1 MAFALASTAEAYI
14 DPQTTQTVVTG
25 LGAIVAALGGSLVF
39 AGAFLRAKLQKAL
52 RLVWRKDVLA
62 IATIL
67 ALSVARFAMPS
78 DDTADQRPGGSDVP
92 KNRLIILGIDGM
104 DPAITSELML
114 EGRLPAL
121 ARLAATG
128 DFQMLSTVNPVQS
141 PVVWTTMATGVGP
154 GRHGIIDFI
163 RRKDRS
169 YIPDLA
175 LVKEGKAGFLDGAAA
190 VFQPPVDP
198 QIFFWE
204 KLARAGIPA
213 RVLRW
218 PLTFPASGSAKVLS
232 GLGTPDIAGRLG
244 RYTLFTTRSP
254 EHWPDAKGDI
264 IPIELQNGVAHAVLP
279 GPALRI
285 LGKDTHAKLPL
296 TIRRAAT
303 GITVSIDGEAH
314 MLEEG
319 RATPWIKLPFRVG
332 LFAKA
337 DAMAHLLLLENTEEL
352 SLYVSPLE
360 LDPSH
365 PYYPIATQSLAEDL
379 AQQIGSFHTLG
390 MAEDTNALGDG
401 VLDDEQFLAST
412 EALLDESER
421 LFWHGLDSQP
431 SGLYSYVFDTLDRIQ
446 HMFWRFRDEKH
457 ALHEADRNGKD
468 VIARS
473 YERMD
478 RIVGKLLARLDVS
491 RDTLIIVSDHGFA
504 DFRRSLHVNAWLIK
518 EGYMRVE
525 DQQEDIDGLFRGVD
539 WSMTKAFAIG
549 FSQIFLNRKSRE
561 PQGIVTALEASAL
574 KRELR
579 AKLLA
584 LRDPMSGEA
593 PVEEVYDAGAS
604 LGIGED
610 VGPDL
615 VVGLKRGYRFSWRTA
630 VGGAPAHV
638 FEDNAKK
645 WSGDHCIDAQFV
657 PGVIFSNR
665 KLVTGT
671 PSVFDVAPTALRHFG
686 LDVPAEWPGRAL
698 F

>member
-1 MAFALASTAEAYI
+1 MAFAFPSTAEAYI

-25 LGAIVAALGGSLVF
+25 LGAILATLGGSLVF
-39 AGAFLRAKLQKAL
+39 AGAFLRAKFHMAL
-52 RLVWRKDVLA
+52 RLVLRREVLV
-62 IATIL
+62 ITSIFT
-67 ALSVARFAMPS
+67 LSVARFATQS
-78 DDTADQRPGGSDVP
+78 EDSADQRPGGSDVS

-104 DPAITSELML
+104 DPVITSELML
-114 EGRLPAL
+114 AGRLPSL
-121 ARLAATG
+121 TRLADTG
-128 DFQMLSTVNPVQS
+128 DFQMLTTVNPVQS

-163 RRKDRS
+163 RRKERS

-175 LVKEGKAGFLDGAAA
+175 LVKAGKVGFLDGAEAA
-190 VFQPPVDP
+190 FQPPVDP
-198 QIFFWE
+198 QVFFWE
-204 KLARAGIPA
+204 RLARAGIPA

-264 IPIELQNGVAHAVLP
+264 IPLQLRDGVAHAVLS

-285 LGKDTHAKLPL
+285 LGTDTHAKLPI

-303 GITVSIDGEAH
+303 GVTVTIDATKH

-332 LFAKA
+332 LLAKA
-337 DAMAHLLLLENTEEL
+337 DSMAHLLLLENDDEL

-360 LDPSH
+360 LDPAH
-365 PYYPIATQSLAEDL
+365 PYYPIATQSLAEEL

-401 VLDDEQFLAST
+401 VLDDQQFLAST

-431 SGLYSYVFDTLDRIQ
+431 TGLYSYVFDPLDRIQ
-446 HMFWRFRDEKH
+446 HMFWRFRDKRH
-457 ALHEADRNGKD
+457 ALHEADGDGKD

-478 RIVGKLLARLDVS
+478 RIVGKLLTRLDPS

-504 DFRRSLHVNAWLIK
+504 DFRRSLHVNAWLVK

-525 DQQEDIDGLFRGVD
+525 DPNAGIDGLFRGVD
-539 WSMTKAFAIG
+539 WSKTKAFAIG
-549 FSQIFLNRKSRE
+549 FSQIFLNRKGRE
-561 PQGIVTALEASAL
+561 PHGVVTAEEASAL
-574 KRELR
+574 KHELR
-579 AKLLA
+579 DKLLA

-593 PVEEVYDAGAS
+593 PVEEVYDAGAA

-615 VVGLKRGYRFSWRTA
+615 VVGLKRGYRFSWQTA
-630 VGGAPAHV
+630 VGGAPAHI

-665 KLVTGT
+665 KIVTST

-686 LDVPAEWPGRAL
+686 LDAPAEWPGRAL